1 MRRGRQGW
9 IMPEEDIPS
18 MLQMIE
24 AKIASSEI
32 EVHHRDVLIRLK
44 SLLEEDLEE
53 VTRRA
58 TASRVGEERCSQSW
72 LTSTERSSTAP
83 DAP

>member
-32 EVHHRDVLIRLK
+32 EVHQRDVLIRLK
-44 SLLEEDLEE
+44 SLLEDDLEE

-58 TASRVGEERCSQSW
+58 AGSRVGEERCSQS
-72 LTSTERSSTAP
+72 
-83 DAP
+83 

>member
-9 IMPEEDIPS
+9 VMPEEDIPS

-24 AKIASSEI
+24 EKIAASEI

-44 SLLEEDLEE
+44 SLLEGDLEE
-53 VTRRA
+53 VTRA
-58 TASRVGEERCSQSW
+58 TASTAGEDGMRGVCDP
-72 LTSTERSSTAP
+72 L
-83 DAP
+83 